1 MENREAYIILNGLSG
16 IGPIRVAQML
26 SVLGEARCIFTAS
39 RANLVRIPGI
49 GETLASLIL
58 NWPEHFD
65 LGAELELTARA
76 GVRILTREDE
86 EYPALLREIHDP
98 PICLYVRGEPGVLQR
113 ARPAVAVVGS
123 RHTTPYGVSV
133 AETLSVAAAVAGWT
147 VVSGLARGIDTVAH
161 QAVLRT
167 KGCTI
172 ALLGSG
178 LGRIYPQ
185 DNVEL
190 ARMIARDGG
199 ALASEFPM
207 LFPPDKRGFPM
218 RNRLISGMT
227 LGTIVVE
234 AGTQSGALITAT
246 QALDQGRQVF
256 AVPGRI
262 DSPQSR
268 GCHALIR
275 DGAKLVESFAD
286 VLDEFAALPIVA
298 RQRSVTSPATS
309 AAQPAAAPARPLLL
323 SDVER
328 KVVELVQERG
338 EIPIDDLIAD
348 AGEPANRVLSAL
360 VSLEI
365 RHIVSQLPGKRVVM
379 RTAQG

>member
-1 MENREAYIILNGLSG
+1 
-16 IGPIRVAQML
+16 
-26 SVLGEARCIFTAS
+26 
-39 RANLVRIPGI
+39 
-49 GETLASLIL
+49 
-58 NWPEHFD
+58 
-65 LGAELELTARA
+65 
-76 GVRILTREDE
+76 
-86 EYPALLREIHDP
+86 
-98 PICLYVRGEPGVLQR
+98 
-113 ARPAVAVVGS
+113 
-123 RHTTPYGVSV
+123 
-133 AETLSVAAAVAGWT
+133 
-147 VVSGLARGIDTVAH
+147 
-161 QAVLRT
+161 VLRT

-172 ALLGSG
+172 AVLGSG

-190 ARMIARDGG
+190 ARSIAREGG
-199 ALASEFPM
+199 ALVSEFPM
-207 LFPPDKRGFPM
+207 MFPPDKRGFPM

-275 DGAKLVESFAD
+275 DGARLVESFAD
-286 VLDEFAALPIVA
+286 VLDEFAALPGVV
-298 RQRSVTSPATS
+298 RQRSAPTAAAAVHPSSPA
-309 AAQPAAAPARPLLL
+309 PERPPLL

-338 EIPIDDLIAD
+338 EVPIDDLIAD

-365 RHIVSQLPGKRVVM
+365 RHIVSQLPGKRVVL